1 MRVCVLGGG
10 GVSLAYPVH
19 IAMFIFQQIV
29 LPATFVFLALMLSLI
44 VPPFG
49 EYPALTL
56 HPWMYG
62 QQYTFFRCVDSS
74 LKVII
79 HPMGCG
85 APRSACLEGP
95 SPFHSNQC
103 GRGTGLPSKRKLMYL
118 SLGKGDPKWTTGT
131 ARCKEIKSKGWMSR
145 LNSILL
151 RHRHDTTADLQ
162 VCGSSTLPSQHPTTT
177 PRQRSVACIHAQHGA
192 AVPCTP
198 VKLHVSC
205 FVPLSQSCTCQ
216 VSPSHSV

>member
-1 MRVCVLGGG
+1 MCVVG
-10 GVSLAYPVH
+10 GVVFWHTTAH
-19 IAMFIFQQIV
+19 IAVFIFRQIV
-29 LPATFVFLALMLSLI
+29 LPATFVFLALMLSLV

-62 QQYTFFRCVDSS
+62 QQYTFFRSVDSS

-85 APRSACLEGP
+85 ALRSACLEGP

-103 GRGTGLPSKRKLMYL
+103 GRGPGLPSKRKLMYL
-118 SLGKGDPKWTTGT
+118 SLGKSDPKWTTGT
-131 ARCKEIKSKGWMSR
+131 ARCKERKSKGWMSR

-151 RHRHDTTADLQ
+151 RRSHDTTADRQ
-162 VCGSSTLPSQHPTTT
+162 DCGSSTLPSQPPTATLG
-177 PRQRSVACIHAQHGA
+177 SVLWLAFMPSMEPLFRARLSSCMLA
-192 AVPCTP
+192 A
-198 VKLHVSC
+198 
-205 FVPLSQSCTCQ
+205 LSLC
-216 VSPSHSV
+216 PSHASVK